1 MRAAEQALIDGGE
14 TVESLMERAGR
25 GAADWVWRIAAGR
38 PVTVL
43 CGPGNNGGDG
53 YVIARELLRRGG
65 QVTIVAPLEPRTPA
79 AIAARAACGA
89 AVAESGHGGVLVDC
103 LFGSGLARPLGP
115 LLAALLCDEARR
127 HACAIAI
134 DLPSGIDSDR
144 GIALDRD
151 LPRYDLTLALG
162 AWKPAHCLMPAMA
175 AMGEQR
181 LVPIGIGPVAGA
193 AERLWRPRFGAPA
206 PGAYKYSRGLVL
218 VVGGAMA
225 GASLMACDAAMRAGA
240 GAVRLSAGGAHTG
253 FRVSPDVIL
262 KQEPLG
268 ELLTDRRTNAVLV
281 GPGLG
286 RDDEARGRLME
297 VLAAGLPTVL
307 DADALT
313 LLDPGGLGGF
323 SAPMI
328 LTPHEGEL
336 ARLTA
341 SFGIEAEGKCARA
354 RALAEATRAVVV
366 AKGPDTL
373 VVAPDG
379 RVVFAPSSISWLAVA
394 GTGDVLSGIVASRL
408 AACGDPFA
416 AACEGVWLH
425 GEAAHLAGPGFLAS
439 ELAHKVS
446 AAYSAAL

>member
-1 MRAAEQALIDGGE
+1 
-14 TVESLMERAGR
+14 
-25 GAADWVWRIAAGR
+25 
-38 PVTVL
+38 
-43 CGPGNNGGDG
+43 
-53 YVIARELLRRGG
+53 
-65 QVTIVAPLEPRTPA
+65 
-79 AIAARAACGA
+79 
-89 AVAESGHGGVLVDC
+89 
-103 LFGSGLARPLGP
+103 
-115 LLAALLCDEARR
+115 
-127 HACAIAI
+127 
-134 DLPSGIDSDR
+134 
-144 GIALDRD
+144 
-151 LPRYDLTLALG
+151 
-162 AWKPAHCLMPAMA
+162 
-175 AMGEQR
+175 
-181 LVPIGIGPVAGA
+181 
-193 AERLWRPRFGAPA
+193 
-206 PGAYKYSRGLVL
+206 
-218 VVGGAMA
+218 MA

-240 GAVRLSAGGAHTG
+240 GAVRLSAGGTHTG

-262 KQEPLG
+262 KLGPLG

-341 SFGIEAEGKCARA
+341 SFGIETEDKCALV

-379 RVVFAPSSISWLAVA
+379 RIVFAPSSISWLAVA